1 MNRRLREKRLIKLR
15 TTAEVNPLEGVVNIV
30 DAMLVFACG
39 LMLALAVYWNIDLGP
54 VGERININRGRE
66 VTDTPEIREDLV
78 ESQDRGKLYQKI
90 GTVYKDP
97 ETGQLFMLT
106 ETGDGK
112 KY

>member
-1 MNRRLREKRLIKLR
+1 MNRRLREKRLTKLR

-90 GTVYKDP
+90 GTAYKDP

-106 ETGDGK
+106 ETGDE
-112 KY
+112 

>member
-1 MNRRLREKRLIKLR
+1 VDGRLRGRRYVRRRAAE
-15 TTAEVNPLEGVVNIV
+15 EVNPLEGIVNIV

-54 VGERININRGRE
+54 VGERINVSRGRE
-66 VTDTPEIREDLV
+66 VTEAPKIREDLI
-78 ESQDRGKLYQKI
+78 ETRDRGKLYQKI

-106 ETGDGK
+106 DTGDE
-112 KY
+112 